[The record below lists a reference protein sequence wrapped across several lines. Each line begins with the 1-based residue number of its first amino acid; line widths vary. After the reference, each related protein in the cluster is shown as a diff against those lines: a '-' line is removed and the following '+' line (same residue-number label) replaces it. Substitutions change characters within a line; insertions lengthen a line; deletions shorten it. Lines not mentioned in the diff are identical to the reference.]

1 MENVQVNTDHDWPT
15 SLAASQVIDQRC
27 ISCHSDSGIAR
38 LPINLSDERGHS
50 FWQPKIPHPSQ
61 ITSRHLVFNL
71 SRPDK
76 SMVLL
81 APLAREAGGYQLCHK
96 TGDSAPIFQKT
107 DDPGYQ
113 TLLAMITQGRNHLE
127 TMTRFDMPQF
137 KPHPAYLREMKR
149 YGILPIDTPADKKID
164 PYETDRK
171 YWESLWHTPPAASTA
186 TGMPGRK

>member
-1 MENVQVNTDHDWPT
+1 
-15 SLAASQVIDQRC
+15 
-27 ISCHSDSGIAR
+27 
-38 LPINLSDERGHS
+38 
-50 FWQPKIPHPSQ
+50 
-61 ITSRHLVFNL
+61 
-71 SRPDK
+71 
-76 SMVLL
+76 
-81 APLAREAGGYQLCHK
+81 
-96 TGDSAPIFQKT
+96 
-107 DDPGYQ
+107 
-113 TLLAMITQGRNHLE
+113 MITQGRNHLE